1 MSGKLRFVA
10 AAKQCSIESTGVSDE
25 FVIVIRRTKP
35 VRIMSLAAARYF
47 IIATFQLA
55 ATILQSLKVCG
66 VL

>member
-1 MSGKLRFVA
+1 MSGKLRLVA
-10 AAKQCSIESTGVSDE
+10 AAKQCSIESTGVSDG

-55 ATILQSLKVCG
+55 ATILHSLLVCG